1 MVTGFYFLVFILS
14 VILALKCFLQ
24 NKNIDTLFVLFF
36 ISIIINCMGRYLL
49 AASDGLE
56 MALWANKFLYLGGVY
71 TPLLVVLVLARLC
84 DIKIPRILVCLMTLH
99 STVVMGFVLTIEKYD
114 FYYKSVE
121 LVHENGYSYLV
132 KTYGTMHILYP
143 LMMILYAV
151 IMLIFICQAIRKRH
165 YISFRI
171 VATMGITCFAIFIT
185 YILERILDLKVSVLS
200 IGYLIG
206 IYLLIRWFNYINM
219 YDMSSNVVTTV
230 EKMKEYGYI
239 VFDNNYCYVNANSMI
254 KEVFPEVNQWKVEK
268 AVTPS
273 DSFLYNEVIKYLI
286 EYDGKEKNDK
296 KIKVGDSFFQLTIR
310 DIEYGKKG
318 KIGYLLEF
326 SDRTVEQKYYNAIE
340 EYNSNLEKEVNKQTE
355 HILYMKDMMVFRMAD
370 MIEDRDSNTGG
381 HVKRTSEVVKIFANK
396 LVSYC
401 KEFGFDESFLK
412 QVVKAA
418 PMHDLGKIAI
428 EDAVLRKPGKYTE
441 EEFAEMKRHTTEGS
455 RIVERIMSGVE
466 DDKFV
471 QIAKNV
477 AHYHH
482 EKWNGQGYPCGLSG
496 NDIPVEARIMALAD
510 VFDALVSKRCYKD
523 ALSYKKA
530 YEIIEESL
538 GTHFDAKL
546 GEIFLTCNNELE
558 MLYDSLDEVG

>member
-1 MVTGFYFLVFILS
+1 MVTGFYFFIFILS
-14 VILALKCFLQ
+14 VILAMKCLMQ

-36 ISIIINCMGRYLL
+36 VSIIINCLGRYLL
-49 AASDGLE
+49 ATSEGLE
-56 MALWANKFLYLGGVY
+56 MAIWSNTFLYFGGIY
-71 TPLLVVLVLARLC
+71 APLFAVLILARLC
-84 DIKIPRILVCLMTLH
+84 DVRIPRILVGFMSLY
-99 STVVMGFVLTIEKYD
+99 STIVMCFVLTIGKYD
-114 FYYKSVE
+114 VYYKSVE

-132 KTYGTMHILYP
+132 KTYGTMHVLYP
-143 LMMILYAV
+143 VMMILYA
-151 IMLIFICQAIRKRH
+151 ISMLIFIYQAFKKRH

-171 VATMGITCFAIFIT
+171 VVTIGITCLAIIIT
-185 YILERILDLKVSVLS
+185 YILERTLGLKVSILS
-200 IGYLIG
+200 VGYLIG

-219 YDMSSNVVTTV
+219 YDMSSNIVTTV

-239 VFDNNYCYVNANSMI
+239 VFDKNYCYINANAMI

-286 EYDGKEKNDK
+286 EYDENEKTDK

-310 DIEYGKKG
+310 NIEYGKKG

-326 SDRTVEQKYYNAIE
+326 SDRTVEQKYYNTIE
-340 EYNSNLEKEVNKQTE
+340 EYNSNLEKEVNKQTA
-355 HILYMKDMMVFRMAD
+355 HILYIKDMMVLRMAD

-396 LVSYC
+396 LIPYC
-401 KEFGFDESFLK
+401 KEFGFDNAFLAL
-412 QVVKAA
+412 VVKAA

-441 EEFAEMKRHTTEGS
+441 EEFNEMKRHTTEGA
-455 RIVERIMSGVE
+455 RIVERIMCGVE
-466 DDKFV
+466 DERFV

-496 NDIPVEARIMALAD
+496 KDIPIEARIMALAD

-523 ALSYKKA
+523 AFSYDKA
-530 YEIIEESL
+530 YEIIKESL
-538 GTHFDAKL
+538 GTHFDTEL
-546 GEIFLTCNNELE
+546 GKIFLTCSDELE
-558 MLYDSLDEVG
+558 MLYESLK

>member
-36 ISIIINCMGRYLL
+36 MSIIINCMGRYLL

-56 MALWANKFLYLGGVY
+56 MAILANKLLYFGGVY
-71 TPLLVVLVLARLC
+71 APLLVVLVLARLC
-84 DIKIPRILVCLMTLH
+84 DIKMPRIVVCLMTLF
-99 STVVMGFVLTIEKYD
+99 STLVMGFVLTIGKYG

-132 KTYGTMHILYP
+132 KTYGKMHMLYP
-143 LMMILYAV
+143 AMMILYAL
-151 IMLIFICQAIRKRH
+151 IMLIFICQAIRKRQ

-171 VATMGITCFAIFIT
+171 VATLGITCFSIIAT
-185 YILERILDLKVSVLS
+185 YILERILELKVSVLS

-219 YDMSSNVVTTV
+219 YDMSSNVVTTF

-239 VFDNNYCYVNANSMI
+239 VFDNDYRYVNANSMI

-273 DSFLYNEVIKYLI
+273 DSFLYNEVIKYLV
-286 EYDGKEKNDK
+286 EYDGKEKHDK

-310 DIEYGKKG
+310 EIEYGKKG

-326 SDRTVEQKYYNAIE
+326 SDITVEQKYYNAIE
-340 EYNSNLEKEVNKQTE
+340 EYNSNLENEVNKQTA
-355 HILYMKDMMVFRMAD
+355 HILYIKDMMVFRMAD

-381 HVKRTSEVVKIFANK
+381 HVKRTSEVIKIFADK
-396 LVSYC
+396 LIPYC
-401 KEFGFDESFLK
+401 NEFGFDKSFLEL
-412 QVVKAA
+412 VVKAA

-441 EEFAEMKRHTTEGS
+441 EEFAEMKRHTTEGA
-455 RIVERIMSGVE
+455 RIVERIMQGVE

-523 ALSYKKA
+523 AFTYKKA

-538 GTHFDAKL
+538 GSHFDAEL
-546 GEIFLTCNNELE
+546 GKIFLTCNNELE
-558 MLYDSLDEVG
+558 MLYDSMEEVV